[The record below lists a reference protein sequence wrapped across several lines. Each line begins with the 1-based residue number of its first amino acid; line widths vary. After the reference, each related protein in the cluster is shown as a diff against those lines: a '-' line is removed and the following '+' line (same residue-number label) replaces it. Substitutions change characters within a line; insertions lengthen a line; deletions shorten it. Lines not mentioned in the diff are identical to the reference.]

1 MSKQAPGISEDEP
14 SVAGSATAIDTSR
27 MSEGQRAALE
37 LTEAAR
43 ETDHR
48 GTSFAAGL
56 FLGDVDARQLM
67 PWPAPDATDHAHTE
81 VFLEKLGAVL
91 REHIDPDAIDRS
103 GEIPDTAFAALAEIG
118 AFGIKIPAQFGGV
131 GLSQTGYCRAA
142 MMVGGHCANTFA
154 LLSIH
159 QSVGVPQPVLL
170 FGTVDQKRRYLPRAA
185 RGEISAFALTE
196 PGVGSDPAKMT
207 TRAERSTDG
216 THYILNGEKLWCSNG
231 LKAGMAVVAAR
242 TPARPGARGES
253 ISAFIVDMDSP
264 GIEAPHRCRFMGLR
278 ALYNGVIRFRGVR
291 VPAEN
296 LLGTEGRGLKIA
308 LTALNSGRLS
318 IPSACVGIAKN
329 CLRISREWA
338 ASRVQWGSPIG
349 RHDAIAQKLRLMAAR
364 VFAMEA
370 MVLATARKVDAD
382 KRADIRLEA
391 AMTKLWVTEETW
403 RLIND
408 AVQILGGRGYE
419 TAQSLAA
426 RGEPANPLERY
437 LRDARVNTIFEG
449 SSEILRLFIMREALD
464 PHLRVAGA
472 ALNSQASQGERVRS
486 FAHAALHYA
495 WWYPSRWLPLAGATP
510 RGTDPRALAVLSEV
524 RSRSRRLARS
534 LFHRMAF
541 HGVALERRQALLGR
555 HADIAAELYALATAS
570 ARADAMIR
578 SGKAPSNTADLLA
591 DVARLG
597 TERID
602 QHFDAI
608 ARNTDADGYALA
620 QRVLDGEF
628 AWLEDGVM

>member
-1 MSKQAPGISEDEP
+1 
-14 SVAGSATAIDTSR
+14 
-27 MSEGQRAALE
+27 
-37 LTEAAR
+37 
-43 ETDHR
+43 
-48 GTSFAAGL
+48 
-56 FLGDVDARQLM
+56 
-67 PWPAPDATDHAHTE
+67 
-81 VFLEKLGAVL
+81 
-91 REHIDPDAIDRS
+91 
-103 GEIPDTAFAALAEIG
+103 
-118 AFGIKIPAQFGGV
+118 
-131 GLSQTGYCRAA
+131 
-142 MMVGGHCANTFA
+142 
-154 LLSIH
+154 
-159 QSVGVPQPVLL
+159 
-170 FGTVDQKRRYLPRAA
+170 
-185 RGEISAFALTE
+185 
-196 PGVGSDPAKMT
+196 
-207 TRAERSTDG
+207 
-216 THYILNGEKLWCSNG
+216 
-231 LKAGMAVVAAR
+231 MAVVAAR
-242 TPARPGARGES
+242 TPPRPGARGES

-264 GIEAPHRCRFMGLR
+264 GIEMPHRCRFMGLR
-278 ALYNGVIRFRGVR
+278 ALYNGVICFRDVR

-296 LLGTEGRGLKIA
+296 LLGTEGRGLKVA

-318 IPSACVGIAKN
+318 IPAACTGIAKN

-370 MVLATARKVDAD
+370 MVFATAHKVDVD

-419 TAQSLAA
+419 TASSLVA

-464 PHLRVAGA
+464 PHLRTAGA
-472 ALNSQASQGERVRS
+472 ALNSQASTGERAKA
-486 FAHAALHYA
+486 FARAAAHYA

-510 RGTDPRALAVLSEV
+510 EDTAPRALAVLGEV
-524 RSRSRRLARS
+524 RFRSRRLARS
-534 LFHRMAF
+534 LFHRMVF
-541 HGVALERRQALLGR
+541 HGVALEKRQALLAR
-555 HADIAAELYALATAS
+555 HADIAAELYALSAAT
-570 ARADAMIR
+570 ARADSLLR
-578 SGKAPSNTADLLA
+578 SGKAPAGTAELLA

-597 TERID
+597 LERVD
-602 QHFDAI
+602 QHFASI
-608 ARNTDADGYALA
+608 GRNTDTEGYALA